1 MAGFTNPMSPGV
13 LHRMGLPSGTLAGW
27 RNPMRP
33 GILGLTAAYEAAVY
47 RAYYYRLLRA
57 VDMIFVQSE
66 ATAARRRVWLY
77 LVDATDGL
85 TPETSEGGG
94 QPQISKNG
102 AAWGNT
108 SATLTAVGNGTYY
121 VELTAGELDT
131 LGKGFVRYKSGNT
144 AEFSQPF
151 DVVAAN
157 VHDSVRLGLTSLPNA
172 AAEAAGGLFTRGTG
186 AGQINQDANGRVD
199 VNLAAISTDST
210 AADNAESYFDGTGY
224 GEILQRTTLDNL
236 STQTSFTLVAG
247 STDNDAYNGCV
258 IVIQDAS
265 TAAQKAV
272 GVVLD
277 YVGAT
282 RDVTLLTDP
291 AAFTMASGDTV
302 TILADKSL
310 KPTVDNRTLD
320 VTATGAAGLDW
331 GNVENSGSTVSLT
344 STTIATATNV
354 TTVNGLAANVITA
367 SAIATDAIGSDELAT
382 TAVAEIV
389 NAVWDE
395 LTSESRT
402 VGSYGQLVKD
412 DINATISSRSTH
424 SAADVWAV
432 ATRTITGLTAAALA
446 DFFDTD
452 SGTVY
457 ASSVAGSVVKEIV
470 DSVAAG
476 QETTLR
482 IGTAQDGGAN
492 TITLDSGASSV
503 DDQYQNAIITL
514 TEGTGAPQTAII
526 SSYDGTTKVATVTDS
541 WAIEPDATTVFKI
554 FPMGK
559 VPTTDAGAGALTVT
573 FTAQDEASNP
583 IDGVAVWL
591 TTDEEGLNVVHGP
604 VYTTAMGTATF
615 HLDPGTYYSWK
626 NLGGWNPTNPQQHEV
641 S

>member
-13 LHRMGLPSGTLAGW
+13 LHRMGLAGGVQASW

-33 GILGLTAAYEAAVY
+33 GILGLTGAREAALV
-47 RAYYYRLLRA
+47 RTYYYRLLRA
-57 VDMIFVQSE
+57 IGMIFVQSE
-66 ATAARRRVWLY
+66 ATAARRRVWFY
-77 LVDATDGL
+77 LVDATDGI
-85 TPETSEGGG
+85 TPETGEGGG

-102 AAWGNT
+102 AAWANT

-157 VHDSVRLGLTSLPNA
+157 VHDSVRLGLTALPNA
-172 AAEAAGGLFTRGTG
+172 AAEASGGLFTRGSG
-186 AGQINQDANGRVD
+186 AGQINQDSNGRID
-199 VNLAAISTDST
+199 VNLAAISTDAT
-210 AADNAESYFDGTGY
+210 AADNAELYFDGTGFA
-224 GEILQRTTLDNL
+224 EILQRTTIDSL

-272 GVVLD
+272 GVILD
-277 YVGAT
+277 YAGAT
-282 RDVTLLTDP
+282 REVTLLTDP
-291 AAFTMASGDTV
+291 AVFTMASGDIVTV
-302 TILADKSL
+302 LADRSL
-310 KPTVDNRTLD
+310 KPTVDNRTID
-320 VTATGAAGLDW
+320 VTATGAAGIDW
-331 GNVENSGSTVSLT
+331 SNIENSGSTVNLSD
-344 STTIATATNV
+344 TTVFTAANV

-367 SAIATDAIGSDELAT
+367 SAIATDAIGGDEIAT

-395 LTSESRT
+395 LTAESRT
-402 VGSYGQLVKD
+402 AGSYGQLLIDNV
-412 DINATISSRSTH
+412 NATISSRSSH

-432 ATRTITGLTAAALA
+432 ATRTITGLTAAAIA

-452 SGTVY
+452 SGTTY

-470 DSVAAG
+470 DNVVAG
-476 QETTLR
+476 QETILHQ
-482 IGTAQDGGAN
+482 GTAQDGGTN
-492 TITLDSGASSV
+492 TITLDALAEATNNH
-503 DDQYQNAIITL
+503 YQNTIIAL
-514 TEGTGAPQTAII
+514 TGGTGAGQSAII
-526 SSYDGTTKVATVTDS
+526 NSYNGTTKVATVTS
-541 WAIEPDATTVFKI
+541 TWAVEPDATTQFKI
-554 FPMGK
+554 FAFGS
-559 VPTTDAGAGALTVT
+559 VNTTAAGAGALTVT
-573 FTAQDEASNP
+573 FTAQDAGSNP
-583 IDGVAVWL
+583 IDGVAIWL
-591 TTDEEGLNVVHGP
+591 TSDEEGLNVLHGP
-604 VYTTAMGTATF
+604 IFTNAMGIATF